1 MPEIFIIAGCNG
13 AGKTTAA
20 YNLLP
25 SVFETSEF
33 INADEIARGINP
45 NNVEAAAFSA
55 GKIML
60 QRINELIENKK
71 SFAFETTL
79 SGNNYFEIIKN
90 AKANG
95 FTVTLFYVYLES
107 FELAVER
114 VAFRVSKGGHFIPSE
129 IIERRYFKGLQN
141 LKKYLNLVNDWF
153 LLDNS
158 KSDYKIIAR
167 SFNGDIEITN
177 FEQHNLIIGYE

>member
-1 MPEIFIIAGCNG
+1 M
-13 AGKTTAA
+13 
-20 YNLLP
+20 
-25 SVFETSEF
+25 
-33 INADEIARGINP
+33 
-45 NNVEAAAFSA
+45 
-55 GKIML
+55 
-60 QRINELIENKK
+60 
-71 SFAFETTL
+71 

-95 FTVTLFYVYLES
+95 FTITLLYVYLES